1 MPQTETRIKKRDE
14 MGFRIIKAKL
24 ANNLER
30 IQRDKSD
37 SFEKL
42 SSGKNFTAQDP
53 RPADRA
59 ISDGFEFRIRSLQAS
74 KRNVNDAVSM
84 VQTAEGSMTEIN
96 NMITRMKEITISASN
111 TTISDRDRR
120 YLFLEYQ
127 ALHDEITRSAK
138 TTEFNG
144 IPLLN
149 GQSEDA
155 PESLIFRLD
164 APFDP
169 EGLGDDDINTIS
181 FDQFRDIVATS
192 EGLGIRSAKD
202 LIRDSSEEQGIAVED
217 VEDLLLPDD
226 PEFSTAFDQAL
237 HTLSTHRSIFG
248 AIQTR
253 LVRALD
259 FIDVTEENYSA
270 AKSKIAD
277 TDYAAETARLTELN
291 ILSQAATSLL
301 SQANFGAS
309 VTVNLLS
316 ML

>member
-1 MPQTETRIKKRDE
+1 MPQTETGINKRDE
-14 MGFRIIKAKL
+14 MGFRILRDKV

-30 IQRDKSD
+30 IQREKAD

-42 SSGKNFTAQDP
+42 SSGQKFTAQNP
-53 RPADRA
+53 SPADRA
-59 ISDGFEFRIRSLQAS
+59 ISDGFEFRVRSLQAS

-96 NMITRMKEITISASN
+96 NMISRMKELTISASN

-127 ALHDEITRSAK
+127 ALHDEITRSAQ
-138 TTEFNG
+138 TTQFNG

-155 PESLIFRLD
+155 PESIVFRLD

-169 EGLGDDDINTIS
+169 DGLGDDDINTIS
-181 FDQFRDIVATS
+181 FDQFREIVATAD
-192 EGLGIRSAKD
+192 GLGIKSAEE
-202 LIRDSSEEQGIAVED
+202 LIRGSSEDEGIAVED
-217 VEDLLLPDD
+217 VEDLLLPEDSQ
-226 PEFSTAFDQAL
+226 FSTVFDEAL
-237 HTLSTHRSIFG
+237 HTLSTQRSIFG
-248 AIQTR
+248 ALQTR